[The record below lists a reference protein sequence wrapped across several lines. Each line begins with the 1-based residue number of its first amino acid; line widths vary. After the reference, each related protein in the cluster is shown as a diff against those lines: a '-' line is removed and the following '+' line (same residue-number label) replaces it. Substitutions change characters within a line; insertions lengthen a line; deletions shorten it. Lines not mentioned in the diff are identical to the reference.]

1 MKRKMTSIV
10 LAILA
15 VAAFTVFGFW
25 LTHVKN
31 APPLKSDAI
40 AVMAGGYRERVSA
53 AARLFHDGYGKLII
67 LANDGDRAGWS
78 QRHERNLYKVERAEE
93 ELVRLGVP
101 RECIVKLSYNGNST
115 MFDALAIKRYVLENN
130 IRSLLIV
137 TSDYHLRRSVWI
149 CRRLLR
155 NHPVTLS
162 SCPAQSLNTR
172 FLDYVAEY
180 AKLVFYVV
188 RWR

>member
-1 MKRKMTSIV
+1 MKRKMSSIV
-10 LAILA
+10 PAILA
-15 VAAFTVFGFW
+15 VAALIVFGFW
-25 LTHVKN
+25 LTPVEN
-31 APPLKSDAI
+31 APPQKSDVI
-40 AVMAGGYRERVSA
+40 AVMAGGYRERVPT

-101 RECIVKLSYNGNST
+101 RECIVKLNYSGNST

-137 TSDYHLRRSVWI
+137 TSDYHLRRSIWI

-155 NHPVTLS
+155 NHPATLS
-162 SCPAQSLNTR
+162 ACPAKSLNTW
-172 FLDYVAEY
+172 FINYVVEY